1 MEVRLTVADGLGPV
15 LPSSDAVPDVGN
27 VRDDLPTLCP
37 RVRDAMLS
45 RPDPALCSVIHECDP
60 VRADRFHPDPAL
72 CSVIHEC
79 DPVRADRFHAV
90 IFEGVVEPFV
100 RMLRVVIEP

>member
-15 LPSSDAVPDVGN
+15 LPSFDVVPDMEN

-37 RVRDAMLS
+37 RARDAMFS
-45 RPDPALCSVIHECDP
+45 RPGPALRSV
-60 VRADRFHPDPAL
+60 L
-72 CSVIHEC
+72 HEC

>member
-15 LPSSDAVPDVGN
+15 LPSFDAVPDVGN

-60 VRADRFHPDPAL
+60 VRADRFH
-72 CSVIHEC
+72 
-79 DPVRADRFHAV
+79 AV
-90 IFEGVVEPFV
+90 IFEEVVEPFV